1 MAIQTQQA
9 FSGFIASDPQLS
21 RTENGDA
28 RLYMK
33 VGKEHYRQEEDGSFT
48 QLETTFHHLVAFK
61 AAAEQGAD
69 RLAKGDKIV
78 AEGYVREYR
87 YQDANGQNVE
97 GEEFIARRLGHDL
110 ARTRYEVDRSPR
122 NSMAREATAYEPPQR
137 STPTAQASAVSM

>member
-110 ARTRYEVDRSPR
+110 ARTRYEVDRSSRRSSGRESVSFGAPD
-122 NSMAREATAYEPPQR
+122 ARTAPQTAT
-137 STPTAQASAVSM
+137 VSM

>member
-48 QLETTFHHLVAFK
+48 QLETSFHHLVAFK
-61 AAAEQGAD
+61 AAAEHGAT

-87 YQDANGQNVE
+87 YQDANGQNIE
-97 GEEFIARRLGHDL
+97 GEEFIARRIGHDL
-110 ARTRYEVDRSPR
+110 ARTRYEVDRSSR
-122 NSMAREATAYEPPQR
+122 RSSGRESAAFGTSEARIAPQIAT
-137 STPTAQASAVSM
+137 VSM

>member
-87 YQDANGQNVE
+87 YQDTNGQNVE

-110 ARTRYEVDRSPR
+110 ARTRYEVDRSSRRSSGRESVAFGTPE
-122 NSMAREATAYEPPQR
+122 ARTAT
-137 STPTAQASAVSM
+137 QAATVSM

>member
-110 ARTRYEVDRSPR
+110 ARTRYEVDRSSRRSSGRESVAFGTPE
-122 NSMAREATAYEPPQR
+122 ARTAT
-137 STPTAQASAVSM
+137 QAATVSM

>member
-1 MAIQTQQA
+1 MAIQTQQS

-21 RTENGDA
+21 ETDSGDA

-61 AAAEQGAD
+61 AAAEQGHL
-69 RLAKGDKIV
+69 RLAKGDKII

-87 YQDANGQNVE
+87 YRDASGQAIE
-97 GEEFIARRLGHDL
+97 GEEFVARRIGHDL
-110 ARTRYEVDRSPR
+110 ARTRYDVDRTSR
-122 NSMAREATAYEPPQR
+122 R
-137 STPTAQASAVSM
+137 STERDAAAFDSPEPRPAAQPASVSM

>member
-1 MAIQTQQA
+1 MAIQTQPA

-21 RTENGDA
+21 TTESGDA

-61 AAAEQGAD
+61 AAAEQGHQ
-69 RLAKGDKIV
+69 RLAKGDKII

-87 YQDANGQNVE
+87 YRDASGQAIE
-97 GEEFIARRLGHDL
+97 GEEFVARRIGHDL
-110 ARTRYEVDRSPR
+110 ARTDYEVDRANR
-122 NSMAREATAYEPPQR
+122 RTTARSSAAFEAPVGTAH
-137 STPTAQASAVSM
+137 SSAAAMQM

>member
-1 MAIQTQQA
+1 MAIQTQDS
-9 FSGFIASDPQLS
+9 FSGFVASEPQLT
-21 RTENGDA
+21 RTEQGDA
-28 RLYMK
+28 RLFMK
-33 VGKEHYRQEEDGSFT
+33 VGKEHYRQEQDGSFT

-61 AAAEQGAD
+61 AAAEQGAE

-110 ARTRYEVDRSPR
+110 ARTRYEVDRSSR
-122 NSMAREATAYEPPQR
+122 RSSGRESAAFDAPESRSVSQPAT
-137 STPTAQASAVSM
+137 VSM

>member
-69 RLAKGDKIV
+69 RLAKGDKIL

-110 ARTRYEVDRSPR
+110 ARTRYEVDRSSRRSSGRESVAFGAPD
-122 NSMAREATAYEPPQR
+122 ARTAPQTAT
-137 STPTAQASAVSM
+137 VSM

>member
-33 VGKEHYRQEEDGSFT
+33 VGKEHYRQVEDGSFT
-48 QLETTFHHLVAFK
+48 QLETTFHHLVAVK

-110 ARTRYEVDRSPR
+110 ARTRYEVDRSSRRSSGRESVAFGTPE
-122 NSMAREATAYEPPQR
+122 ARTAT
-137 STPTAQASAVSM
+137 QAATVSM

>member
-21 RTENGDA
+21 ETENGDA

-33 VGKEHYRQEEDGSFT
+33 VGKEHYRQEQDGSFT

-61 AAAEQGAD
+61 AAAEQGAE
-69 RLAKGDKIV
+69 RIAKGDKIV

-97 GEEFIARRLGHDL
+97 SEEFIAGRIGHDL
-110 ARTRYEVDRSPR
+110 APPATKWTARRVDHPVARPPHSTRQSLARSLSPR
-122 NSMAREATAYEPPQR
+122 P
-137 STPTAQASAVSM
+137 

>member
-21 RTENGDA
+21 ETDSGDA

-33 VGKEHYRQEEDGSFT
+33 VGKEHYRQEDDGSFT

-61 AAAEQGAD
+61 AAAEQGHL

-87 YQDANGQNVE
+87 YRDTGGQAIE
-97 GEEFIARRLGHDL
+97 GEEFVARRIGHDL
-110 ARTRYEVDRSPR
+110 ARTRYEVDRTSR
-122 NSMAREATAYEPPQR
+122 RTTEREAIGFESPEPRPVTQPA
-137 STPTAQASAVSM
+137 TVSM